1 MKNINTDTSE
11 LFKRLYNET
20 KSCKQIAEIT
30 GIKEYTIYKHLNET
44 YPEILR
50 RPLKT
55 SQDTLNKIPNLYIQ
69 HRSIVKI
76 GLILNISRSVVYKY
90 MIENHLDI
98 YNLYSNR
105 NQRLYTI
112 DVNFFDKIDTS
123 NKAYILGFLYADGY
137 VNEKKY
143 IIQVGL
149 NKKDTSVLEF
159 IQRELN
165 TITPIR
171 EQKNGNVLYLN
182 SKQLVKSLV
191 KLGCHQAKTFTLKF
205 PTEDQVPKYL
215 LSHFIRG
222 YIDGDGCI
230 YNHKRKRTT
239 SIHVTGNNYFITE
252 LNSQL
257 INILKLESGK
267 LKELPKSLGISV
279 LSFYKR
285 KTVTLLKNYLYKD
298 ASFFLERKYEKFLTY
313 DH

>member
-1 MKNINTDTSE
+1 MKKINTDTSE
-11 LFKRLYNET
+11 LLKRLYNET
-20 KSCKQIAEIT
+20 KSCKQIAKIT
-30 GIKEYTIYKHLNET
+30 GIKEYTVYKHLNET

-55 SQDTLNKIPNLYIQ
+55 DQDILNKIPDLYIQ
-69 HRSIVKI
+69 HRSIVKV
-76 GLILNISRSVVYKY
+76 GLILNISHSVVYNY
-90 MIENHLDI
+90 MIENHLNI
-98 YNLYSNR
+98 YNQYSNR
-105 NQRLYTI
+105 NPRLYTI
-112 DVNFFDKIDTS
+112 DVNYFDKINTS
-123 NKAYILGFLYADGY
+123 SKAYILGFLYADGY
-137 VNEKKY
+137 VNERKY

-149 NKKDTSVLEF
+149 HKKDTSVLEF
-159 IQRELN
+159 IQKELN
-165 TITPIR
+165 TVTPIR

-182 SKQLVKSLV
+182 SKQLVLSLV

-205 PTEDQVPKYL
+205 PTEEQVPSEF

-230 YNHKRKRTT
+230 YNHKRKKTT
-239 SIHVTGNNYFITE
+239 SVLITGNNYFINE
-252 LNSQL
+252 LNNQL

-267 LKELPKSLGISV
+267 LKEHSKSIGISV
-279 LSFYKR
+279 LSFHKR

>member
-1 MKNINTDTSE
+1 MKKISTDTSE

-20 KSCKQIAEIT
+20 KSCKRIAEIT
-30 GIKEYTIYKHLNET
+30 GIKEYTIYKHLNKT
-44 YPEILR
+44 HPEILR

-55 SQDTLNKIPNLYIQ
+55 SQDILNKIPDLYIL

-76 GLILNISRSVVYKY
+76 GLILNISRNVVYKY

-112 DVNFFDKIDTS
+112 DVNYFDKINTS
-123 NKAYILGFLYADGY
+123 SKAYILGFLYADGY

-143 IIQVGL
+143 IIQIGL
-149 NKKDTSVLEF
+149 HKKDISVLEF
-159 IQRELN
+159 IQKELN
-165 TITPIR
+165 TVSPVK

-182 SKQLVKSLV
+182 SKQLVSSLV
-191 KLGCHQAKTFTLKF
+191 KLGCCQAKTFTLKF
-205 PTEDQVPKYL
+205 PTEEQVPKEF

-230 YNHKRKRTT
+230 YNHKHNRTT
-239 SIHVTGNNYFITE
+239 SILITGNNHFINE
-252 LNSQL
+252 LNNQL
-257 INILKLESGK
+257 INTLKLESGK
-267 LKELPKSLGISV
+267 LREHPKSIGISV
-279 LSFYKR
+279 LSFHKR